1 LKHISEKNLVL
12 IGFMGTGKT
21 EVGRLLA
28 EALNRRLVDTD
39 QMIVER
45 EGQLVK
51 DIFALRGEVYFRQKE
66 QELIQELSAR
76 KGLVIATGGG
86 IVLNAEN
93 VNLLRESGYVVW
105 LDADGDT
112 LADRLAGDTGRPLL
126 AGGTDLT
133 ALYREREALYREAA
147 HVRVDTTGKAPL
159 AVADEI
165 IQAIA

>member
-1 LKHISEKNLVL
+1 LKNISGKNLVL

-28 EALNRRLVDTD
+28 ESLNRRLIDTD
-39 QMIVER
+39 QVIVER
-45 EGQLVK
+45 EGQSVK
-51 DIFALRGEVYFRQKE
+51 DIFASSGETYFRQKE
-66 QELIQELSAR
+66 QELIQELSVR

-86 IVLNAEN
+86 IVLNTEN

-112 LADRLAGDTGRPLL
+112 LADRLSGDTERPLL
-126 AGGTDLT
+126 AGGADLA

-147 HVRVDTTGKAPL
+147 HVRVDTTEKAPL
-159 AVADEI
+159 VVVSEI
-165 IQAIA
+165 IRVIS